1 VPTWLAPNLITLA
14 GFAFILLPH
23 LVSVIAYG
31 NETEG
36 PVDGWFCVLTGVSFF
51 VYNTLDNID
60 GKQARRTGTGS
71 PMGMLFDHG
80 LDATTCV
87 VGNYPFLRMW
97 QGGPGLPALVLVMMS
112 TIMAYYL
119 FLEEYYMGK
128 LVLGQLSGPD
138 DMGIFLS
145 FCCFLT
151 AYYGSEEL
159 WGRELEGVFGVEKM
173 RLGQAVIYAIFAFNV
188 AATLHQ
194 VVSNIH
200 AGRSNA
206 TFQKRFKLPY
216 FVAHISYMFVLI
228 LVYLGYTQLTG
239 STILVEAPKLTTLAY
254 GGEFL
259 QATLRTQVSNV
270 SQETHMPYRRTT
282 LASWSLLAVNAASL
296 LATGEPLINELAM
309 IVFICAMVWGS
320 IAHYVYFVLQDFKRI
335 LGIEIFTIKPK
346 VTTEESAKKK

>member
-1 VPTWLAPNLITLA
+1 MPTWLAPNLITLA

-145 FCCFLT
+145 LCCFLT

-173 RLGQAVIYAIFAFNV
+173 RLG
-188 AATLHQ
+188 
-194 VVSNIH
+194 
-200 AGRSNA
+200 
-206 TFQKRFKLPY
+206 
-216 FVAHISYMFVLI
+216 
-228 LVYLGYTQLTG
+228 
-239 STILVEAPKLTTLAY
+239 
-254 GGEFL
+254 
-259 QATLRTQVSNV
+259 
-270 SQETHMPYRRTT
+270 
-282 LASWSLLAVNAASL
+282 
-296 LATGEPLINELAM
+296 
-309 IVFICAMVWGS
+309 
-320 IAHYVYFVLQDFKRI
+320 
-335 LGIEIFTIKPK
+335 
-346 VTTEESAKKK
+346 